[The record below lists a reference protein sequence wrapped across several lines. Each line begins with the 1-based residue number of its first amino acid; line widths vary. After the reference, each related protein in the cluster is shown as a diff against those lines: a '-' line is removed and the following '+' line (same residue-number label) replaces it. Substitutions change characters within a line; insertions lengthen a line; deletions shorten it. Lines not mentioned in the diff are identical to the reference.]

1 MSGGRK
7 RLAILLYTLIGIA
20 FTMTVL
26 IIIFAVAGLMK
37 NNPLLSVLMFI
48 ALIGSGMGAA
58 YTFAVTLAQ
67 RKAFLESITETQ
79 HSLNRN
85 YNFYNEDTFMR
96 MLSRRWKNLVNH
108 DGYMIAFSGLKVETS
123 SSYPA
128 STLAEYNGRIADMIL
143 EKFAVNR
150 SSIPYKNIYYCYNHG
165 IFIFYMSGDDVA
177 LNKFINLFENEA
189 HEIAEK
195 GDFRLYI
202 QPSFGIYEHESK
214 KEESVFDMATNAG
227 LARETAEKN
236 FETAIFFTPD
246 MLKAD
251 TNEAD
256 EVARALAAGEFVVFY
271 QPKFNLA
278 SRRFTSAEA
287 LVRWDSPTRGLLAP
301 SRFIDMA
308 EHGGLIHKIDMFCF
322 EQVCRDL
329 NDTRRKGRRLLPV
342 SINFSLYEFYSSNF
356 VDDLIKT
363 VEKYDVNPSLIE
375 IEITEGTT
383 GVNLFLSISILKRM
397 RDYGFRILMDDFGVG
412 YSNFSNLRDLP
423 IVVKIDK
430 SFVDNIADD
439 VKAREIVKFM
449 IEFSQEIGL
458 EVIAEGAETQEQI
471 DILRKA
477 KCDTVQGFYYS
488 KALPRKDYE
497 IFLTSNPFEKK
508 VRTQ

>member
-7 RLAILLYTLIGIA
+7 RLVIFLYILFGLTISMTIA
-20 FTMTVL
+20 
-26 IIIFAVAGLMK
+26 IIIFAVTGLLK
-37 NNPLLSVLMFI
+37 NVLLSVISFI
-48 ALIGSGMGAA
+48 LLIGFGMSSA
-58 YTFAVTLAQ
+58 YLFAVNVSQ
-67 RKAFLESITETQ
+67 RKAFIESIAETK

-85 YNFYNEDTFMR
+85 YNFYNHDTFMR
-96 MLSRRWKNLVNH
+96 MLSRRWPALAGH

-128 STLAEYNGRIADMIL
+128 STLAEYNGRIADTIM
-143 EKFAVNR
+143 EKYASNR
-150 SSIPYKNIYYCYNHG
+150 SAVPYKNIYYCYNRG
-165 IFIFYMSGDDVA
+165 IFVFYITGDEVA
-177 LNKFINLFENEA
+177 LNKFINFFENEA
-189 HEIAEK
+189 HEIAEQ

-202 QPSFGIYEHESK
+202 QPSFGIYEHNK
-214 KEESVFDMATNAG
+214 GKEDSVFDMATNAS
-227 LARETAEKN
+227 LARDIAEKN
-236 FETAIFFTPD
+236 FETAIFFSPD
-246 MLKAD
+246 MLKGETD
-251 TNEAD
+251 EAD
-256 EVARALAAGEFVVFY
+256 EVARALADGEFVVFY
-271 QPKFNLA
+271 QPKYNLA
-278 SRRFTSAEA
+278 SRHFISAEA
-287 LVRWDSPTRGLLAP
+287 LVRWNSPTRGLLP
-301 SRFIDMA
+301 PTRFIDMA

-322 EQVCRDL
+322 EQVCKDL

-356 VDDLIKT
+356 VDDLIHT

-383 GVNLFLSISILKRM
+383 GVNLFLSISILRRM
-397 RDYGFRILMDDFGVG
+397 REYGFRILMDDFGVG

-423 IVVKIDK
+423 IDVVKIDK
-430 SFVDNIADD
+430 SFVDNIAED

-488 KALPRKDYE
+488 KALPRKEYE
-497 IFLTSNPFEKK
+497 IFLSNNPFEKK
-508 VRTQ
+508 ERI